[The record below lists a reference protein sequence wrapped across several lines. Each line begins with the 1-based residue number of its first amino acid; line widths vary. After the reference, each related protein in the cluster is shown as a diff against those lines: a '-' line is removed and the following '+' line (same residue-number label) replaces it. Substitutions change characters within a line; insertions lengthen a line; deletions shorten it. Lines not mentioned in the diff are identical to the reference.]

1 MINQKIVRTIS
12 ELLQKKSYKTKQLYE
27 EVLSESSYKEL
38 LQFENPQYNTSR
50 NRLCKVTCLF
60 LLLLNN
66 NYSKRR
72 NNSSNNGNNTAAQV
86 TSKTQT
92 ISKQE
97 TVPLN

>member
-1 MINQKIVRTIS
+1 MS
-12 ELLQKKSYKTKQLYE
+12 ELYQNQEEFDKTKQLYE
-27 EVLSESSYKEL
+27 EVLSENSYKEL

-50 NRLCKVTCLF
+50 NRLCKVTWLF

-72 NNSSNNGNNTAAQV
+72 SNNSNNGNNTATQV

-97 TVPLN
+97 TVPLNWR